1 MPSGASKLMRRAAMA
16 VAATLV
22 AATLSAVAVEV
33 WVRVSWDEQRGR
45 PGFYLSDPE
54 LGQRLSP
61 GYDGWFA
68 GVPVRINALGFRDQR
83 DYDVQKPPGAFRIL
97 VLGDSVTFGH
107 GTRSDTT
114 YPFLLEQ
121 RLRAWKPEV
130 EWQVWNLGVPG
141 YATSQ
146 ELAYLERVAERY
158 QPDLVV
164 VGFYQND
171 LTGNAPRR
179 HRALTRRATSAIQNV
194 LQRWFYSYEFYKR
207 AALVLQWRLFT
218 DDEVRQRLEH
228 LVTQEIPL
236 GRKDYSAGRESQDLS
251 DVDVFSDDEIARF
264 VCDLQPTPDLGPADR
279 LRARLQAPDAEM
291 AAWLDA
297 VRGFQ
302 ERAARQA
309 PALVFFINMAPEVC
323 VAADRFYDG
332 GSLAVDEVIR
342 GVLGN
347 GVPAVSSIRAFL
359 AHRPSQMPGASG
371 HAVGNANRVKADVL
385 FAFLRADVLP
395 GLLSPR
401 R

>member
-1 MPSGASKLMRRAAMA
+1 MMLAASV
-16 VAATLV
+16 VAAVV
-22 AATLSAVAVEV
+22 AGIAIEV

-68 GVPVRINALGFRDQR
+68 GVPVRINSLGFRDQR
-83 DYDVQKPPGAFRIL
+83 DYELQKPPGAFRIL

-121 RLRAWKPEV
+121 RLRAWKPDV

-146 ELAYLERVAERY
+146 ELAYLERVAARY
-158 QPDLVV
+158 QPDLAV

-179 HRALTRRATSAIQNV
+179 PPTFARRAQSAVQNV
-194 LQRWFYSYEFYKR
+194 VQRWFYSYEFYKR
-207 AALVLQWRLFT
+207 AVLVGQWRLFT

-236 GRKDYSAGRESQDLS
+236 GRKDYSAGRESQDLT

-264 VCDLQPTPDLGPADR
+264 VCDLQPVPDTGAADR

-291 AAWLDA
+291 SAWLDA
-297 VRGFQ
+297 VKAFQ
-302 ERAARQA
+302 QLAARQD
-309 PALVFFINMAPEVC
+309 PALVFFINLAPEVC
-323 VAADRFYDG
+323 VTPDRFYDG

-347 GVPAVSSIRAFL
+347 GVPVASSTRAFL

-385 FAFLRADVLP
+385 FAFLRDEVLP
-395 GLLSPR
+395 GLLAGRPFEPSLK
-401 R
+401 